1 MTTLKSGLHI
11 RFEASA
17 VTAHTQLTLTQ
28 SHSSYSHC
36 SHSVTAHTHSHC
48 SHSHSHSSQ
57 SLLTL
62 SHSSHSQSLLTL
74 TQSQLTVTAHSHCSH
89 SHEGLC
95 FLLPGGVRAATWT
108 GHGAAVQPL
117 YLALLLHQGDLHL
130 QAVIGRGG
138 LHQPLLQSCNPFLLR
153 SKCLLVRFINASL
166 NLLNASVQYKEEA
179 NKVVDNIN
187 IRTHTA
193 TYIQYIQCIRTYI
206 HYHIRHV
213 LGCI

>member
-1 MTTLKSGLHI
+1 MTTFKSGLHI

-17 VTAHTQLTLTQ
+17 VTTHTQLTL
-28 SHSSYSHC
+28 S
-36 SHSVTAHTHSHC
+36 
-48 SHSHSHSSQ
+48 SHSHSHTAHTHTVTQLVQ

-62 SHSSHSQSLLTL
+62 SHSSHSQSQLTL
-74 TQSQLTVTAHSHCSH
+74 TVTAHTHSHRSHTVTAHTHTVTAHSHCSH

-130 QAVIGRGG
+130 QAVIGGGG

-179 NKVVDNIN
+179 NKVVDDIN
-187 IRTHTA
+187 IHTHTA
-193 TYIQYIQCIRTYI
+193 TYIQYIQCIRIYTI
-206 HYHIRHV
+206 T
-213 LGCI
+213 